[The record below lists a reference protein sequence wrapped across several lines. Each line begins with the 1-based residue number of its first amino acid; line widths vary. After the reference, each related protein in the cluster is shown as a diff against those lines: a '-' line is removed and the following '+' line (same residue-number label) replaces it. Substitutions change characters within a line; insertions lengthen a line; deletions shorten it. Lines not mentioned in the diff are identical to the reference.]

1 MKLNARHLIL
11 DVMLASDA
19 HVLSAREAILACR
32 TFDISE
38 NSVRVALVR
47 LSAEGLIEG
56 AGRGSYRLATAARD
70 LAGDIATWR
79 QAEQRLRPWQK
90 DWLVVFSAGLGR
102 SDRTALNRRERA
114 LQMLGFREL
123 DKGLHVR
130 PNNIEKDVDAV
141 RKRLHSLGLESDASV
156 FSANDWAPAR
166 EKEMLKL
173 WDIEA
178 LTRQYESVQI
188 QLRAWMAR
196 ASDLDP
202 EVAARECFLLGGQA
216 IRHVIFDPLLPDPL
230 VNAKDRQAF
239 VQTVREFDQ
248 LGHSIW
254 RKLYDIIS
262 TTAHRTIKTT
272 FVGLSMR
279 YSPSAAVH
287 QASTQ

>member
-254 RKLYDIIS
+254 RKLYDINE
-262 TTAHRTIKTT
+262 
-272 FVGLSMR
+272 
-279 YSPSAAVH
+279 
-287 QASTQ
+287 